1 MAARDTTCCRSRTA
15 SSLLF
20 LGWGGTRE
28 DQEWEPRPMQE
39 APHFRPLRTPLHLS
53 TLRISAPLHI
63 SGPSSSQHTPCL
75 SIPPAS
81 QHPSLSQ
88 HTSSQ
93 QPPHLSA
100 LHISAPSASHR
111 PHHPCQSSSVITSH
125 QDHCRKPNSTTWA
138 SGFPH
143 SSQSNRL
150 FLKPPILTPPWPK
163 ALAGS
168 PPAPR

>member
-28 DQEWEPRPMQE
+28 DQEWEPCPVQE

-53 TLRISAPLHI
+53 TLCISAPLHI
-63 SGPSSSQHTPCL
+63 SGPSSSQHPPCL

-88 HTSSQ
+88 HPSSQ
-93 QPPHLSA
+93 QPPHFSTLGISWAPPPLPEFQRHHLPLGPLQKTQLNYVGFLLSPQQPEQQA
-100 LHISAPSASHR
+100 
-111 PHHPCQSSSVITSH
+111 
-125 QDHCRKPNSTTWA
+125 
-138 SGFPH
+138 
-143 SSQSNRL
+143 

-163 ALAGS
+163 ALASS
-168 PPAPR
+168 PPAPG